1 MQVVRSKSVLKIYRA
16 KGGKPFMKKLWKWAV
31 GIVII
36 FCLTAL
42 VVSINVYGDIKS
54 TASEMYVPVSDTASD
69 IRQQPVDITSK
80 KEPFSALILGIDERT
95 NDIGRSD
102 TMIVL
107 TVNPTQQTTK
117 MLSIPRDTYTEIIGK
132 GFNDKINHAYS
143 FGGVEMSMKTVENLL
158 AIPIDYVA
166 QVNME
171 SFVDIIEI
179 VGGITV
185 ANTIDFDFDGQ
196 HFANGELR
204 LDGEGALKYVRMRYD
219 DPEGDFGRQNRQ
231 KQVIQGV
238 LKESLSFNTLWN
250 YKSIFNT
257 LEQNVQMNVPFHDL
271 VSIQKNYGDSLKKIE
286 QLYMNNGAGTMINS
300 IYYYMPN
307 ENELQAIRENL
318 KQHLEL

>member
-1 MQVVRSKSVLKIYRA
+1 
-16 KGGKPFMKKLWKWAV
+16 MKKLWKWAV
-31 GIVII
+31 GIVFV
-36 FCLTAL
+36 FCITSL
-42 VVSINVYGDIKS
+42 VVSVNVYGDIKS
-54 TASEMYVPVSDTASD
+54 TAKEMYVPVNAPISD
-69 IRQQPVDITSK
+69 IRQQPLDITSK
-80 KEPFSALILGIDERT
+80 KEPFSALILGIDERGK
-95 NDIGRSD
+95 DIGRSD

-107 TVNPTQQTTK
+107 TVNPTQKTTK
-117 MLSIPRDTYTEIIGK
+117 MLSIPRDTYTEMIGK

-171 SFVDIIEI
+171 SFVEIIDI

-185 ANTIDFDFDGQ
+185 NNPIDFKFENQ
-196 HFANGELR
+196 HFVNGELQ

-238 LKESLSFNTLWN
+238 LTESLSLTALWN

-257 LEQNVQMNVPFHDL
+257 LEQNVQMNVSFDDL
-271 VSIQKNYGDSLKKIE
+271 VHIQKNYGDSLKKIE
-286 QLYMNNGAGTMINS
+286 QLYMNTGTGTMINH
-300 IYYYMPN
+300 IYYYKPN
-307 ENELQAIRENL
+307 EQELRAIRENL

>member
-1 MQVVRSKSVLKIYRA
+1 
-16 KGGKPFMKKLWKWAV
+16 
-31 GIVII
+31 
-36 FCLTAL
+36 
-42 VVSINVYGDIKS
+42 
-54 TASEMYVPVSDTASD
+54 MYVPVNAPISD
-69 IRQQPVDITSK
+69 IRQQPLDITSK
-80 KEPFSALILGIDERT
+80 KEPFSALILGIDERGK
-95 NDIGRSD
+95 DIGRSD

-107 TVNPTQQTTK
+107 TVNPTQKTTK
-117 MLSIPRDTYTEIIGK
+117 MLSIPRDTYTEMIGK

-171 SFVDIIEI
+171 SFVEIIDI

-185 ANTIDFDFDGQ
+185 NNPIDFKFENQ
-196 HFANGELR
+196 HFVNGELQ

-238 LKESLSFNTLWN
+238 LTESLSLTALWN

-257 LEQNVQMNVPFHDL
+257 LEQNVQMNVSFDDL
-271 VSIQKNYGDSLKKIE
+271 VHIQKNYGDSLKKIE
-286 QLYMNNGAGTMINS
+286 QLYMNTGTGTMINH
-300 IYYYMPN
+300 IYYYKPN
-307 ENELQAIRENL
+307 EQELRAIRENL